1 LKKNI
6 LITFGLTIFTI
17 LIVYILTRPFFL
29 DFADKTPTLAAFIK
43 FFILA
48 TLGDVFAYKIK
59 NKNWGLPKN
68 ILSKAFVWGFIG
80 IVISYIFVIYYS
92 GVITLMDKDILPF
105 KNNVFFTA
113 LFISILMN
121 LTFAPTMMAFHRITD
136 AYLNSPK
143 QERKQAVKSID
154 WNTFLNIT
162 VYKVIPLFWIPAH
175 TITFLLPS
183 NLRVLFAA
191 VLGIVLGVLLSI
203 FQKQKK

>member
-1 LKKNI
+1 MKKNI
-6 LITFGLTIFTI
+6 WITFLVIICTIGI
-17 LIVYILTRPFFL
+17 IYILTRPFFL
-29 DFADKTPTLAAFIK
+29 DLADKTPSVAAFIK

-59 NKNWGLPKN
+59 NKYWGLPKN
-68 ILSKAFVWGFIG
+68 ILLKALVWGFIG
-80 IVISYIFVIYYS
+80 IVISYIFVIYS
-92 GVITLMDKDILPF
+92 TGVKTLMDKDILPF

-136 AYLNSPK
+136 AYLNSEKP
-143 QERKQAVKSID
+143 QRKQAINTID
-154 WNTFLNIT
+154 WNAFINIT

-191 VLGIVLGVLLSI
+191 VLGIVLGILLNV